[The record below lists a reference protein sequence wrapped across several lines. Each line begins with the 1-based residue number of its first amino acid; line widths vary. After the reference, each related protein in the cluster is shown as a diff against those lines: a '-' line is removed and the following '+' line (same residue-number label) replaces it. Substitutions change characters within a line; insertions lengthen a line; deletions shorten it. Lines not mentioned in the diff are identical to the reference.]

1 MLKTLRIF
9 SLVLLAGCIL
19 IALAKGE
26 YRDPT
31 TTMNVNE
38 QTDLFEE
45 SVDNWSGLQAELT
58 GQKNNALGGVKSSK
72 GLESL
77 TDKISSEITQSAESL
92 SSIDA
97 VDLNSRGSEELG
109 KTGLMNDIYVDFN
122 RPLHKQSMVD
132 ARKLANAQNKLIGN
146 LLGKLKDIGVDCRT
160 VKGLAEKEPAYYLQI
175 EETQHKDTV
184 YNKSICEELRNQ
196 YRCSDSVSLTCK
208 KTGKRY
214 GEWQA
219 KTIRFSGHTLHWN
232 KVNWGYAVKWKR
244 KRWGW
249 HITPYHP
256 KGWGKYQIDS
266 IWRNNPA
273 AIIADARSF
282 IAEHLKVDLEQIGED
297 IVFPASGRGIGN
309 IGGVGC
315 RWRVI
320 WDEYEFGYQFR
331 ETYDICEQWS
341 EDWTERCSLNSMAKP
356 IVNKTGQRGK

>member
-1 MLKTLRIF
+1 MF
-9 SLVLLAGCIL
+9 
-19 IALAKGE
+19 IAAASGE
-26 YRDPT
+26 YLDPT
-31 TTMNVNE
+31 IRVNVNE
-38 QTDLFEE
+38 QSDLFEK
-45 SVDNWSGLQAELT
+45 SVDDLLGFSKKLGE
-58 GQKNNALGGVKSSK
+58 QKNTAISGAKSEA
-72 GLESL
+72 GLEFLVKEDKSGITTAADSL
-77 TDKISSEITQSAESL
+77 AAIPATELNARGTDALLQDDTMNDLYVDYTSPLNKQAI
-92 SSIDA
+92 IDA
-97 VDLNSRGSEELG
+97 KKIAKGQDVL
-109 KTGLMNDIYVDFN
+109 
-122 RPLHKQSMVD
+122 
-132 ARKLANAQNKLIGN
+132 LAN
-146 LLGKLKDIGVDCRT
+146 LLDKLKEIGVDCRT
-160 VKGLAEKEPAYYLQI
+160 IKGTREVEPAYYMQVQQ
-175 EETQHKDTV
+175 TQHQDTI
-184 YNKSICEELRNQ
+184 YNQTICEELRNQ
-196 YRCSDSVSLTCK
+196 YRCHDSVSLTCK

-232 KVNWGYAVKWKR
+232 KMNWGYAVKWKR

-256 KGWGKYQIDS
+256 KGWGDYQIDS
-266 IWRNNPA
+266 IWRKNPA